1 MKRKWGKCIYY
12 RSSNGFCLSLVHVEE
27 EVVLGELQN
36 PAAVGV
42 SEAVKVAVVHVVGAV
57 DGAVGRSQVVALDD
71 VGGQGEGDGDESRA
85 RQDEEEHQDREP
97 AEVLRPENA
106 AIMM

>member
-1 MKRKWGKCIYY
+1 MT
-12 RSSNGFCLSLVHVEE
+12 
-27 EVVLGELQN
+27 
-36 PAAVGV
+36 
-42 SEAVKVAVVHVVGAV
+42 EAVEVAVVHVVGAV

-71 VGGQGEGDGDESRA
+71 VGGEGKGDGDEARA

-97 AEVLRPENA
+97 AKVLRPENA